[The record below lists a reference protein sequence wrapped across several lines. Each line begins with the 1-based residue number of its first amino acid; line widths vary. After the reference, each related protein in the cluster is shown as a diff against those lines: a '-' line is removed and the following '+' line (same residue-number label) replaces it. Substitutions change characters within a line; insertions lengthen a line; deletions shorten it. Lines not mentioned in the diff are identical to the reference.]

1 MHAIWRRLDT
11 PGHDAARLSRV
22 DTGWQLDGTAV
33 FVDADGPARLHYTL
47 ELAPTWETRSA
58 TVRGFL
64 GSTTVQVEITR
75 DAEGWTFNGAR
86 IGLAHLVDLDL
97 GFTPATNL
105 QHLRRVGLRPGQEA
119 DIDVAWLDDK
129 ARAISELPQHYR
141 REGPSTYRY
150 DSPTT
155 GYHEVLEMSPT
166 SGFVRVYPGL
176 WELERD

>member
-1 MHAIWRRLDT
+1 ML
-11 PGHDAARLSRV
+11 RV
-22 DTGWQLDGTAV
+22 DTGWRLDGTAV
-33 FVDADGPARLHYTL
+33 FVDADGPARLHYVL

-58 TVRGFL
+58 TVRGFI
-64 GSTTVQVEITR
+64 GA
-75 DAEGWTFNGAR
+75 AEVDVAIVRKNDGWTFNGEH
-86 IGLAHLVDLDL
+86 IGLAHLVDLDC

-105 QHLRRVGLRPGQEA
+105 QHLRRVGLQPGQEA

-129 ARAISELPQHYR
+129 ARTVSELPQHYR
-141 REGPSTYRY
+141 REGLHTYRY

-155 GYHEVLEMSPT
+155 DYHEVLEMSPT